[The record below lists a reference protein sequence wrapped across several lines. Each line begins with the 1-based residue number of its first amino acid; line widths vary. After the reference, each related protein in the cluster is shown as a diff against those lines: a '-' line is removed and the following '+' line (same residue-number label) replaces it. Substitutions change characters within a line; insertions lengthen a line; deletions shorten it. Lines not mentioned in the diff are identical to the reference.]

1 MVSSTKNF
9 AFPIF
14 DPKSCQPPTID
25 SHRSYVIYDLFF
37 YEIRDQ
43 ECEFGRFSDQ
53 KCWFPAWKF
62 SHCSMDF
69 WSSISIF
76 SQLAVK
82 KKYRKHFF
90 WSIIIIKHLV
100 VHTKSGLSNVR
111 APQHEHGLFGLE
123 IGFSDPDFGEKSS
136 IWQGRNGRSKKLISP
151 IDQESKITPSEVL
164 WTFYDDGKST
174 SGDVARLW
182 NCSWT
187 LCRPTPK
194 SAPYMGRI

>member
-1 MVSSTKNF
+1 MRQIPFEIFKKNVIPPQEPCFPAHDWIRNTASSQKNDFFKFLRAQGSYLLQNLREWSSCIYLSKSTTIFGILPQKPYFLASFRIRKAAFIMVSSNKNF

-82 KKYRKHFF
+82 KN
-90 WSIIIIKHLV
+90 IK
-100 VHTKSGLSNVR
+100 N
-111 APQHEHGLFGLE
+111 P
-123 IGFSDPDFGEKSS
+123 
-136 IWQGRNGRSKKLISP
+136 
-151 IDQESKITPSEVL
+151 
-164 WTFYDDGKST
+164 FYD
-174 SGDVARLW
+174 
-182 NCSWT
+182 
-187 LCRPTPK
+187 P
-194 SAPYMGRI
+194 